1 MAHPRTHGP
10 ILERPHRLAL
20 TGALTGVGIALI
32 AALAWPRAE
41 RVRGHAY
48 AVPSGDDRV
57 VVEVLNAS
65 GRDGLARRV
74 ARQLRTHGL
83 DVVNF
88 GNESAAESTRVLLRR
103 GAPGLAEQVRG
114 ALGQGTVVVAPD
126 TLRRV
131 DVTVVLGSDFLMQAD
146 LRP

>member
-1 MAHPRTHGP
+1 MAV
-10 ILERPHRLAL
+10 A
-20 TGALTGVGIALI
+20 
-32 AALAWPRAE
+32 AWPRPE

-48 AVPSGDDRV
+48 AIPSGEERV

-74 ARQLRTHGL
+74 TRELRSRGL
-83 DVVNF
+83 DVVTF
-88 GNESAAESTRVLLRR
+88 GNEPGADSTLVILRR
-103 GAPGLAEQVRG
+103 GDGATAQAVRG
-114 ALGQGTVVVAPD
+114 ALGQGVIREELD

-131 DVTVVLGSDFLMQAD
+131 DVTVVLGADFRMEAE

>member
-1 MAHPRTHGP
+1 VV
-10 ILERPHRLAL
+10 
-20 TGALTGVGIALI
+20 TGVSIALV

-48 AVPSGDDRV
+48 AVPSGEDRV

-74 ARQLRTHGL
+74 ARQLRSRGL

-88 GNESAAESTRVLLRR
+88 GNESPSDSTRVLLRR
-103 GAPGLAEQVRG
+103 GAPEAAEQVRG

-131 DVTVVLGSDFLMQAD
+131 DVTVVLGADYLVQAE